1 MNKVPLF
8 HHFTEFLDE
17 THQYLKD
24 FFVSDDIELLD
35 FGADIRVGSAIIEV
49 KACREYIKAK
59 CSNGSRRRG
68 RFKFDHI
75 SDSDW
80 TLFILMKEN
89 GEYRKRLMRSVDVEY
104 SILKD
109 CSRTSINHSEIFA

>member
-1 MNKVPLF
+1 MNKVPLY

-49 KACREYIKAK
+49 KACQEYIKAK
-59 CSNGSRRRG
+59 CSNGNRRRG

-80 TLFILMKEN
+80 ILFVLMEQN
-89 GEYRKRLMRSVDVEY
+89 GKYRKRLMRSGDVIQK
-104 SILKD
+104 ILNGGF
-109 CSRTSINHSEIFA
+109 RTSINHSEIFA

>member
-1 MNKVPLF
+1 MNKVPLY

-49 KACREYIKAK
+49 KACQEYIKAK
-59 CSNGSRRRG
+59 HSNGSRRRG

-80 TLFILMKEN
+80 ILFVLMKDN
-89 GEYRKRLMRSVDVEY
+89 GEYCKRIMRSGDVIRV
-104 SILKD
+104 ILKN